1 MTVIL
6 SSRNLS
12 TQSGARN
19 LILKRAI
26 AQNLFFDDEQKLIS
40 FVPVSDKD
48 PLQIFENQ
56 GIKSKKIPVNKSSIL
71 SIISGF
77 FKLVHISRQFKN
89 ERLVITGY
97 FPEFIVCMLI
107 LIHKQNNIY
116 YDVHGAVEEKIE
128 YPKTKL
134 IYEWPKY
141 IFLKINSIFI
151 YNVVSNH
158 LVVSK
163 SLKNYVQ
170 NYRYRKKPP
179 KFVLVPCTDYS
190 INNTLVNSK
199 TINTPFN
206 FIYTGSNAPWQC
218 LKETLDIYRSICE
231 IYPSNLTLLV
241 SDENY
246 EVPLEYSN
254 LSISKYTVSSE
265 EVSSFLSAADF
276 AFLIRKND
284 ITNKVAFP
292 NKFYDYI
299 SHNLPVITTNA
310 IDDISRAITEY
321 KLGSIIEIDKYSPNE
336 IINDCKI
343 SIDSNNFKNYS
354 ELNLFQNTL
363 KNFYN
368 D

>member
-1 MTVIL
+1 MTVII

-26 AQNLFFDDEQKLIS
+26 AQNLFFNDEQKLIS

-48 PLQIFENQ
+48 SLQIFENQ
-56 GIKSKKIPVNKSSIL
+56 GIKSKKIPVNKSSML
-71 SIISGF
+71 SIIFGF
-77 FKLVHISRQFKN
+77 FKLVHISRQYKN
-89 ERLVITGY
+89 EKIVITGY
-97 FPEFIVCMLI
+97 FPEFIIFMLI
-107 LIHKQNNIY
+107 LIHKQDNIY
-116 YDVHGAVEEKIE
+116 YDIHGAVEEKVE
-128 YPKTKL
+128 YPKSKL

-151 YNVVSNH
+151 YNILSNH
-158 LVVSK
+158 IVVSK

-170 NYRYRKKPP
+170 NYRYRKKPC
-179 KFVLVPCTDYS
+179 KFVLVPCTDYRT
-190 INNTLVNSK
+190 NNKLENFKTSK
-199 TINTPFN
+199 PPFN

-241 SDENY
+241 SDKNY
-246 EVPLEYSN
+246 KVPQEYSN

-265 EVSSFLSAADF
+265 EVSSYLSAADF
-276 AFLIRKND
+276 AFLIRKSD
-284 ITNKVAFP
+284 VTNKVAYP

-321 KLGSIIEIDKYSPNE
+321 KLGSIIEIDKYSPE
-336 IINDCKI
+336 KIINDCKN
-343 SIDSNNFKNYS
+343 SIQFNNFKNYS

-363 KNFYN
+363 KDFYN